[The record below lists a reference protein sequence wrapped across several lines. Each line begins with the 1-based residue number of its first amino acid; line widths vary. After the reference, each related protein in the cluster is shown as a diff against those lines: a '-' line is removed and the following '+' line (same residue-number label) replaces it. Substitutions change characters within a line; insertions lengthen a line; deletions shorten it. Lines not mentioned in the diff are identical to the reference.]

1 MTEASSGRLSQIVRV
16 LLFCLPF
23 GPALQNLGLLIGCGM
38 SARRLRQIPAEI
50 AALVRSPAARAAHLF
65 LFGFLF
71 FSILASLLNPSH
83 PKTDLF
89 GYFMGFAP
97 LLLGPAFFARMAG
110 PEPEQGDLL
119 QKLFTLILIFW
130 AGIVLSQALIGWRIQ
145 GASLDLDPFFQR
157 ARGFYSHPLT
167 LAYVALLLFPYV
179 QLQLLSEPKNAWR
192 QCAFGSVIILLVFSQ
207 SRMVQILVFALGLWN
222 IVQMLSGRIRLLLL
236 FGTLASGTLMMA
248 TDNPMSHRF
257 SVLFSEQNPD
267 QFSSYPDD
275 RLAFWHAHAEMIK
288 DRPILGHG
296 VHLNHEYRKP
306 YYERIG
312 LADFPKKYE
321 AHNQFIQAWTEG
333 GLLALFCFI
342 GWLLSLALWI
352 KRDMSAPLFKRM
364 ALQTLLVFVIGGLTQ
379 NAFFDSE
386 VRTVLMVG
394 ILLLLIKGLP
404 KQHQL
409 RSP

>member
-1 MTEASSGRLSQIVRV
+1 
-16 LLFCLPF
+16 
-23 GPALQNLGLLIGCGM
+23 
-38 SARRLRQIPAEI
+38 
-50 AALVRSPAARAAHLF
+50 
-65 LFGFLF
+65 
-71 FSILASLLNPSH
+71 
-83 PKTDLF
+83 
-89 GYFMGFAP
+89 
-97 LLLGPAFFARMAG
+97 
-110 PEPEQGDLL
+110 
-119 QKLFTLILIFW
+119 
-130 AGIVLSQALIGWRIQ
+130 
-145 GASLDLDPFFQR
+145 
-157 ARGFYSHPLT
+157 
-167 LAYVALLLFPYV
+167 
-179 QLQLLSEPKNAWR
+179 
-192 QCAFGSVIILLVFSQ
+192 
-207 SRMVQILVFALGLWN
+207 
-222 IVQMLSGRIRLLLL
+222 MLSGRIRLLLL